1 MSRHHFQS
9 FRSLSRC
16 SGTSEHQQ
24 TDYYSTLSTTA
35 HCLLQHIDFIG
46 LPQSGDDK
54 SDLIAND
61 LGGDMRIPLV
71 RIATCVVLVE
81 SVYCSHGK
89 NVDSKLVTEWKKDP
103 VCKAVYDAVLQGLY
117 RDRVRDEIV
126 TNIVGKQAPK
136 NDRKTPRTTGN
147 GLRTGGAQLATA
159 LGTQHSTGKPDTNP
173 PP

>member
-1 MSRHHFQS
+1 
-9 FRSLSRC
+9 
-16 SGTSEHQQ
+16 
-24 TDYYSTLSTTA
+24 
-35 HCLLQHIDFIG
+35 
-46 LPQSGDDK
+46 
-54 SDLIAND
+54 
-61 LGGDMRIPLV
+61 MRIPLV
-71 RIATCVVLVE
+71 RIATFVVLVE
-81 SVYCSHGK
+81 AVYCSHGK
-89 NVDSKLVTEWKKDP
+89 EADSKLVTEWKKDP

>member
-1 MSRHHFQS
+1 
-9 FRSLSRC
+9 
-16 SGTSEHQQ
+16 
-24 TDYYSTLSTTA
+24 
-35 HCLLQHIDFIG
+35 
-46 LPQSGDDK
+46 
-54 SDLIAND
+54 
-61 LGGDMRIPLV
+61 MRITLV
-71 RIATCVVLVE
+71 IIATFVVLVE
-81 SVYCSHGK
+81 SVYGSHGK
-89 NVDSKLVTEWKKDP
+89 DDDSKLVTNWKNDP

-117 RDRVRDEIV
+117 RDRVSDKIV